1 MTVTGKG
8 NYTGQTSVKFK
19 IQKFSLK
26 DAKVSGVENK
36 EYTGDQITQ
45 NFTVTYKGKTLKK
58 GTDYKVSYK
67 NNTDIGKARVT
78 VTGVGKYTGTVT
90 GSFIINPKVVSG
102 LSLKAG
108 TGKLTAAWKK
118 VSGVT
123 GYQIQYG
130 LKSSFKGAKKV
141 TVKKD
146 KTVKATLKK
155 LTAGRRY
162 YVRIRAYKKIGKKTY
177 WSDWSKAVKS
187 GKIR

>member
-1 MTVTGKG
+1 M
-8 NYTGQTSVKFK
+8 
-19 IQKFSLK
+19 
-26 DAKVSGVENK
+26 
-36 EYTGDQITQ
+36 
-45 NFTVTYKGKTLKK
+45 
-58 GTDYKVSYK
+58 
-67 NNTDIGKARVT
+67 
-78 VTGVGKYTGTVT
+78 
-90 GSFIINPKVVSG
+90 
-102 LSLKAG
+102 LKAG
-108 TGKLTAAWKK
+108 RKQLTATWKQAPG
-118 VSGVT
+118 GVT
-123 GYQIQYG
+123 GYQIEYG